1 LIKNFS
7 QTKSKIER
15 VYYIDWLRVMAVL
28 LLILFHSA
36 RIFDIWDPF
45 YVKNATRSSFLSYSV
60 ITVLNQ
66 WQIPLLFLL
75 AGASTWFALG
85 IRSGR
90 QYAAERFKRLLLP
103 FLFGI
108 LVIVPP
114 QAYLAR
120 FQNPGYLDTFLQFLP
135 DYFHIRGDLSGYT
148 GLFTPGHLWFILF
161 LFVFALVALPLLLYL
176 RTDSGRKRISDLA
189 TLTEKPGGL
198 LWFILPLVLAGALP
212 DIGGKNPFV
221 YITLFVYGFV
231 LVADGRFQESLD
243 RYRWPALI
251 LSLIT
256 IAGLILLE
264 VVKLPTPKYSW
275 GDILSFLLR
284 TSNTWFWLIA
294 ILGFG
299 RRYLNRTN
307 PFLRYAA
314 QGSYPFYILHQTV
327 IVIIGYF
334 VVQGTESVTVKYLL
348 IVIASLIATTL
359 LYDLMVKRT
368 NLTRYLFGMKPM
380 SKTRAASPSE
390 QPAMNKV

>member
-1 LIKNFS
+1 MENHS
-7 QTKSKIER
+7 KSEAKIER
-15 VYYIDWLRVMAVL
+15 VYYIDWLRVIAVL

-45 YVKNATRSSFLSYSV
+45 YVKNAVRSSFLSYSV
-60 ITVLNQ
+60 ITILNQ

-75 AGASTWFALG
+75 AGASTWYALG

-103 FLFGI
+103 FIFGI

-120 FQNPGYLDTFLQFLP
+120 FQEPGYHDTYIQFLA

-148 GLFTPGHLWFILF
+148 GLFTPAHLWFILF

-176 RTDSGRKRISDLA
+176 RTDGGQKRISNLA
-189 TLTEKPGGL
+189 TITEKPRGL
-198 LWFILPLVLAGALP
+198 LWFILPLVVAGALP

-221 YITLFVYGFV
+221 YITLFVYGFI
-231 LVADGRFQESLD
+231 LVADGSFQVALD

-256 IAGLILLE
+256 IAGLIQLE
-264 VVKLPTPKYSW
+264 VIKLPTPKYSW

-284 TSNTWFWLIA
+284 TSNTWFWLVA

-314 QGSYPFYILHQTV
+314 EGSYPFYILHQTV
-327 IVIIGYF
+327 IVVIGYF
-334 VVQGTESVTVKYLL
+334 VVQGTESVTLKYLL
-348 IVIASLIATTL
+348 IVIASLAATTL
-359 LYDLMVKRT
+359 LYDLIVKRT
-368 NLTRYLFGMKPM
+368 NPTRFLFGMKPM
-380 SKTRAASPSE
+380 PKTRAASPLE
-390 QPAMNKV
+390 QPALKEA